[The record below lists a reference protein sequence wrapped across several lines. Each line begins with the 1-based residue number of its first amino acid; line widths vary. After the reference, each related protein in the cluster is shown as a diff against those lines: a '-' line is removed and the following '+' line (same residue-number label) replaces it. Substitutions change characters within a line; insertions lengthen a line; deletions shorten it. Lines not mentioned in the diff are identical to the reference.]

1 MLERFVRGI
10 DALNDWIGRAVSWLT
25 LGCVLTCFAVVIL
38 RYGFNVGY
46 PWMQELYVWQHAI
59 VFLVGAGYTLL
70 HRGHVNV
77 DIVYGR
83 MSPRRKAW
91 LDIIGS
97 LIFLFPW
104 LAVVAWTSGP
114 FVMSSWAVK
123 EASSNPSGMPA
134 VYALKAMVW
143 VFVILVFLQGLA
155 HLIRCALLLAGRE
168 MIDTD
173 EAPITDER
181 V

>member
-1 MLERFVRGI
+1 MLENLVRGI
-10 DALNDWIGRAVSWLT
+10 DALNDLVGRAVAWLT
-25 LGCVLTCFAVVIL
+25 LGCVLTCFAVVVL

-104 LAVVAWTSGP
+104 LVVVAWTSGP
-114 FVMSSWAVK
+114 FVMASWAVK
-123 EASSNPSGMPA
+123 EGSANPSGMPG
-134 VYALKAMVW
+134 VYILKAMVW
-143 VFVILVFLQGLA
+143 VFVALVFLQGLA
-155 HLIRCALLLAGRE
+155 HLIRCALLLVGRE
-168 MIDTD
+168 MTDAD
-173 EAPITDER
+173 EAPVTDER
-181 V
+181 L